1 MLQNVDGEELVPVH
15 MNPKRKA
22 SALKIIVDAGPPP
35 TSRDVLERKA
45 HPAREKYSLYP
56 GRVYYLPRRVADAYI
71 HAGALIEGPPPGDES
86 ASLDTEIR
94 ALREDNKQLHAEN
107 MELHAKLDKLL
118 SLVAPEGA
126 ADAIAEKV
134 AEEAAKR
141 LGKKASRKHPM
152 RLTQVKGLSYFQN
165 SPRKIRVRRGE
176 SLVTDAETGLLLR
189 ARGTFLEDPPITL
202 HKIVSNRDTTVKYGG
217 RTFKFKRL
225 EPITMPFC
233 WAAGFFGG
241 KDLGRFS

>member
-141 LGKKASRKHPM
+141 LGEESKQETSDETNTSEGTK
-152 RLTQVKGLSYFQN
+152 LLSEQPAKN
-165 SPRKIRVRRGE
+165 PRKKRRKPRDGRGDGATSE
-176 SLVTDAETGLLLR
+176 S
-189 ARGTFLEDPPITL
+189 
-202 HKIVSNRDTTVKYGG
+202 
-217 RTFKFKRL
+217 
-225 EPITMPFC
+225 
-233 WAAGFFGG
+233 
-241 KDLGRFS
+241 